1 MDINRLI
8 ERCRTGDPE
17 AVGDFVSSYQEG
29 ICRLAGSIL
38 TDPFEIDE
46 AVQETFVAA
55 LRNLDG
61 YRKDATLKTWLYA
74 ICVNVCRAKL
84 RKQRADNRLHNVL
97 HTLGMHARIR
107 EKNVEEMI
115 IRREKN
121 EAVVQAVRSL
131 EENLRLP
138 IILRYGHNLS
148 IHEIAQILKI
158 SQRSVH
164 VRLKKAHLRLRDVL
178 AE

>member
-17 AVGDFVSSYQEG
+17 AIRDFIASYQEE
-29 ICRLAGSIL
+29 ICRLTGSIL
-38 TDPFEIDE
+38 SDPFEIDE

-55 LRNLDG
+55 LRNLHR

-84 RKQRADNRLHNVL
+84 RKQRADNRLYNIL
-97 HTLGMHARIR
+97 HTLGMQARVR

-115 IRREKN
+115 ILRETN
-121 EAVVQAVRSL
+121 EAVVQAVRNL
-131 EENLRLP
+131 EESLRLP
-138 IILRYGHNLS
+138 IILRYAHSLS

-164 VRLKKAHLRLRDVL
+164 VRLKKAHLRLRDIL